1 MPALRLGL
9 TGGMGSGKS
18 TVAHL
23 LVAQGAFLIDA
34 DAISRATTAA
44 GGNAIAPIAAAFG
57 QALIGHDGAL
67 NRDAMRT
74 LVFTDPTAKARLE
87 SIIHPLVGQ
96 EISVQAQHAEQAGAA
111 CIVFDIPLLVESGRW
126 RRTVDRVLVVDCL
139 VSTQIT
145 RVMARSDLTA
155 VDVEKIVATQATRAQ
170 RLAAADVVLFNEGIT
185 RDELAVQTREISG
198 QFGL

>member
-1 MPALRLGL
+1 
-9 TGGMGSGKS
+9 
-18 TVAHL
+18 
-23 LVAQGAFLIDA
+23 
-34 DAISRATTAA
+34 
-44 GGNAIAPIAAAFG
+44 
-57 QALIGHDGAL
+57 
-67 NRDAMRT
+67 
-74 LVFTDPTAKARLE
+74 
-87 SIIHPLVGQ
+87 
-96 EISVQAQHAEQAGAA
+96 
-111 CIVFDIPLLVESGRW
+111 
-126 RRTVDRVLVVDCL
+126 VDCL